1 LASIDHTA
9 YPRFKR
15 VVSGREL
22 SEVFSP
28 TQDELAWA
36 RERTQNDRHLLAL
49 VVGLKS
55 YQRLGYFPRL
65 ADVPAA
71 VIDHGCFLVAVEDGQ
86 IVGCIGLRPCGD
98 GAWVLDNFA
107 VSPSRHGRGLGS
119 RLVSSAIDA
128 ASCDGP
134 SVIYTATTHT
144 DGWFTRHGFVDTTKD
159 RVAADWAAT
168 LDPSRPSR
176 LFVRSFSPISAEV
189 THPSTA
195 PPESAMRSG
204 AG

>member
-1 LASIDHTA
+1 MASIDHTA

-71 VIDHGCFLVAVEDGQ
+71 VIDHGRFLVAVEDGQ

-98 GAWVLDNFA
+98 GAWVLDNLA

-119 RLVSSAIDA
+119 RLVLSAIDA

-134 SVIYTATTHT
+134 SAIYTATTRT
-144 DGWFTRHGFVDTTKD
+144 DGWFT

-189 THPSTA
+189 TPSPA

>member
-1 LASIDHTA
+1 MGLGEAS
-9 YPRFKR
+9 
-15 VVSGREL
+15 L
-22 SEVFSP
+22 
-28 TQDELAWA
+28 
-36 RERTQNDRHLLAL
+36 RERRARPADTHIRQACRTDIDAIM
-49 VVGLKS
+49 GLSRQFVATGQLRARTKDS
-55 YQRLGYFPRL
+55 I
-65 ADVPAA
+65 ADAT
-71 VIDHGCFLVAVEDGQ
+71 DDFLVAVEDGQ

-98 GAWVLDNFA
+98 GAWVLYNFA

-119 RLVSSAIDA
+119 RLVSSAIAA

-134 SVIYTATTHT
+134 SVIYTATTRT
-144 DGWFTRHGFVDTTKD
+144 DGWFTRHGFVATTKD

-176 LFVRSFSPISAEV
+176 LFVRSLSPSSAEV
-189 THPSTA
+189 THPSPA

>member
-71 VIDHGCFLVAVEDGQ
+71 VIDHGRLLVAVEDGQ
-86 IVGCIGLRPCGD
+86 IAGCIGLRPCGD

-107 VSPSRHGRGLGS
+107 VSPSRHGR
-119 RLVSSAIDA
+119 VQEA
-128 ASCDGP
+128 
-134 SVIYTATTHT
+134 
-144 DGWFTRHGFVDTTKD
+144 GW
-159 RVAADWAAT
+159 
-168 LDPSRPSR
+168 SRP
-176 LFVRSFSPISAEV
+176 
-189 THPSTA
+189 PSTLRA
-195 PPESAMRSG
+195 VMSIGDLHRDDTHRWVVQTSRVRGYHEGSGRRRLGCDPGPVEAVPALRALVLADLSRGDAVSRSSG
-204 AG
+204 VGDA